1 MLKTSRN
8 RTTRCGIGYTCLIGA
23 GSNDFLTLVKGGLY
37 DTDVSNKYIV
47 ALHNDLSIIDTYS
60 NLDKLWPSIKI
71 YDRERDFIAGAKL
84 PKGMRINQIALVAK
98 RISPTS

>member
-8 RTTRCGIGYTCLIGA
+8 RTTRCGIGYTCLFGA

-37 DTDVSNKYIV
+37 DTDISNI
-47 ALHNDLSIIDTYS
+47 YS
-60 NLDKLWPSIKI
+60 CIAQRLVNNRHLPQSRQTLALDKI
-71 YDRERDFIAGAKL
+71 YNWEGNFIVGAKL
-84 PKGMRINQIALVAK
+84 PKGMIINQIAFVAK